1 MPRTLSQKPPLAK
14 WSKWRAPDLP
24 QTLFLNASGVGIRI
38 VELIYPPLQQSDN
51 SVIEKDKAA
60 RARLYE
66 RLGLP
71 KDKSVNPR

>member
-38 VELIYPPLQQSDN
+38 VALIYAPLQQSDN
-51 SVIEKDKAA
+51 SVIERKGE
-60 RARLYE
+60 L
-66 RLGLP
+66 
-71 KDKSVNPR
+71 V